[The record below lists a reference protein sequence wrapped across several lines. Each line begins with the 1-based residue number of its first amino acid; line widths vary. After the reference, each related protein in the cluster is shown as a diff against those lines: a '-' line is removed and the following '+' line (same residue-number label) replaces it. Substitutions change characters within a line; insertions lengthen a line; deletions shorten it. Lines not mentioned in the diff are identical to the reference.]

1 MGRRSK
7 ADIYDVGGEI
17 VKLHDKE
24 KLTHEEISQ
33 KLKVEK
39 GLDLSREASRRA
51 YNNTKQK
58 AEKYVI
64 AAESSKLILES
75 VKDGTNTDLVEAAN
89 SILINMMY
97 EKILAIDSID
107 FKDDAAMAKAMNQI
121 VNSQVKLASFRFT
134 FKKGV
139 EKAKNAVYDAL
150 AKQLEKEY
158 PELLEKLKEIIINI
172 EVVE

>member
-172 EVVE
+172 EVTE

>member
-17 VKLHDKE
+17 IKLHDKE

-172 EVVE
+172 EVTE

>member
-7 ADIYDVGGEI
+7 ADKYDIGGEI
-17 VKLHDKE
+17 VHLHDKD
-24 KLTHEEISQ
+24 KLSHKEISK
-33 KLKVEK
+33 KLEEEK
-39 GLDLSREASRRA
+39 GLDLSREAVRRA
-51 YNNTKQK
+51 YNSSKNK

-64 AAESSKLILES
+64 AAESSKMILES

-97 EKILAIDSID
+97 EKILSIDSID

-134 FKKGV
+134 FQKGV

-150 AKQLEKEY
+150 AKQLEENH
-158 PELLEKLKEIIINI
+158 PDLLEELKEIIINI
-172 EVVE
+172 EVTE